1 MSEVINITLADD
13 NDIINVYVSDAVI
26 TQGGGGTFINGF
38 QVTKGAGNTGS
49 TIEIGDKVIG
59 WIDNI
64 YVAGVVTNIP
74 VNDPSD
80 VNTAIQGE
88 YL

>member
-1 MSEVINITLADD
+1 MSEVINITLSDD
-13 NDIINVYVSDAVI
+13 SEVVNVYVNDAVI

-38 QVTKGAGNTGS
+38 QVSKGAGNIGS